1 MIDTSGGD
9 PDDRRILNVSAM
21 AIRSLSPCGRGL
33 SLSLGHKGFV
43 PDVISNLYLV
53 IPLALSFWLRNTP
66 PSLGGHQHA
75 SSGNRGARR
84 RVGRLCVELSGSFG
98 ELRFAR
104 HVSTIH
110 VPTISIGSSSSN
122 RSCGYCFGGSGSK
135 TQQRRP
141 SYCGGGGDLLAS
153 SVLCRRQWPNGSRI
167 SAAKRPNGRG
177 RAGFDPKEM
186 RDSVSGQAAGGVML
200 I

>member
-1 MIDTSGGD
+1 VIDTSGGD

-104 HVSTIH
+104 HVLEAQAVTA
-110 VPTISIGSSSSN
+110 
-122 RSCGYCFGGSGSK
+122 R
-135 TQQRRP
+135 
-141 SYCGGGGDLLAS
+141 
-153 SVLCRRQWPNGSRI
+153 
-167 SAAKRPNGRG
+167 AAI
-177 RAGFDPKEM
+177 
-186 RDSVSGQAAGGVML
+186 VSGAQDQKRSNDGLATAAAVVIFWPAAFFVGGNGQTAAELAQLKGQMVAVEQASIQKKCAIQFQGKPPAA
-200 I
+200 